1 MENEQNLDI
10 DALIERIALCQSR
23 GDAFFPDGIFPSY
36 RHNKYLFYRRPDT
49 NIFYTATIVFI
60 LNQIKEKVS
69 AKSQTI
75 IEHITTKAIKNYPDF
90 QNKDGL
96 KTYNFWKT
104 KPSKHFPNGRIFKH
118 FDHFRIPD
126 DIDDTALIYLTLPH
140 SKEDVLWLK
149 EKVKL
154 HTAPPA
160 PDGGVKS
167 RFSNSDNFT
176 KGEIKIAPPSGAGGA
191 IYSTWFGKNMPI
203 EHDVCALCNLM
214 YLFEKHQLPH
224 NACDE
229 AVFTFLRE
237 VILEE
242 KYITNAFEVAHN
254 YATTPLI
261 IYHYARLLGD
271 FEIPQLAVCRE
282 KLIYKVKQLLDNEA
296 NTMNRV
302 ILETSL
308 MKLDKSQKRTNN
320 KLQTPS
326 HKASFTYFIAG
337 LLSSYRN
344 PVLYFFAPFKI
355 TQMEWEC
362 EAHELALLVERTSE
376 FAGIVKVNS
385 EATVATVRSTD

>member
-1 MENEQNLDI
+1 MSNEQNLDI
-10 DALIERIALCQSR
+10 DTLIERIALCQSR

-60 LNQIKEKVS
+60 LNQVKEKVS

-75 IEHITTKAIKNYPDF
+75 IEHITAKAIKNYPDF

-104 KPSKHFPNGRIFKH
+104 KPSKHFPNGRIFQY

-154 HTAPPA
+154 HCSPL
-160 PDGGVKS
+160 
-167 RFSNSDNFT
+167 
-176 KGEIKIAPPSGAGGA
+176 GAGG
-191 IYSTWFGKNMPI
+191 YSTWFGKNMPI
-203 EHDVCALCNLM
+203 EYDVCALCNLM

-224 NACDE
+224 NEYDE
-229 AVFTFLRE
+229 AVFVFLRE
-237 VILEE
+237 VILDE
-242 KYITNAFEVAHN
+242 KYITNAFKVAHN

-271 FEIPQLAVCRE
+271 FEIPQLEVCRE
-282 KLIYKVKQLLDNEA
+282 KLIHCIQQLLDNEL

-308 MKLDKSQKRTNN
+308 VKLDKNQRIITNQS
-320 KLQTPS
+320 LITS
-326 HKASFTYFIAG
+326 HKAPFTYFIAG
-337 LLSSYRN
+337 LLSSYKN
-344 PVLYFFAPFKI
+344 PILYFFAPFKI

-362 EAHELALLVERTSE
+362 EAHELALLVERTFS
-376 FAGIVKVNS
+376 S
-385 EATVATVRSTD
+385 Q

>member
-1 MENEQNLDI
+1 MVGSRWSIAFILLSMLSHAENI

-60 LNQIKEKVS
+60 LNQVKAKVS
-69 AKSQTI
+69 AKSQQI
-75 IEHITTKAIKNYPDF
+75 IDEITAKAIKNYPDF

-104 KPSKHFPNGRIFKH
+104 KPSKHFPNGRIFQH
-118 FDHFRIPD
+118 LDHFRIPD

-140 SKEDVLWLK
+140 SREDILWLK

-154 HTAPPA
+154 HCSPLGVR
-160 PDGGVKS
+160 DGGV
-167 RFSNSDNFT
+167 
-176 KGEIKIAPPSGAGGA
+176 
-191 IYSTWFGKNMPI
+191 YSTWFGKNMSI

-214 YLFEKHQLPH
+214 YLFEKYQLPH
-224 NACDE
+224 NEYDE

-254 YATTPLI
+254 YATTPLV
-261 IYHYARLLGD
+261 IYHYARLLGG
-271 FEIPQLAVCRE
+271 FEIPQIEVCRE
-282 KLIYKVKQLLDNEA
+282 KLIHKVKQLLENEA

-308 MKLDKSQKRTNN
+308 MKLDKNEIPITTQHLELRAARRTVQN
-320 KLQTPS
+320 
-326 HKASFTYFIAG
+326 SFTYFIAG

-344 PVLYFFAPFKI
+344 PILYFFAPFKI

-362 EAHELALLVERTSE
+362 EAHELALLVERT
-376 FAGIVKVNS
+376 
-385 EATVATVRSTD
+385 VATAASCSM

>member
-1 MENEQNLDI
+1 MSIFRQIFMTAEQNLDI
-10 DALIERIALCQSR
+10 DALIERIALCQTQ

-60 LNQIKEKVS
+60 LNHIKGKVS

-75 IEHITTKAIKNYPDF
+75 IKYITEKAIKNYPDF

-104 KPSKHFPNGRIFKH
+104 KPSKHFPNGKIFKH

-154 HTAPPA
+154 HSLPA
-160 PDGGVKS
+160 PKEEKYSIPPLGV
-167 RFSNSDNFT
+167 R
-176 KGEIKIAPPSGAGGA
+176 GLV
-191 IYSTWFGKNMPI
+191 YSTWFGKNMPI

-224 NACDE
+224 NEYDE
-229 AVFTFLRE
+229 AVFVFLRD
-237 VILEE
+237 VILQER
-242 KYITNAFEVAHN
+242 YINNAFKVAHN
-254 YATTPLI
+254 YANTPLI
-261 IYHYARLLGD
+261 IYNYARLLGD
-271 FEIPQLAVCRE
+271 FKIPQIEVCRE
-282 KLIYKVKQLLDNEA
+282 KLIVKIKQLLDNEL

-308 MKLDKSQKRTNN
+308 LKLDKSETVVNYQLSINN
-320 KLQTPS
+320 YQ
-326 HKASFTYFIAG
+326 FTYFIAG
-337 LLSSYRN
+337 LLSSYEN
-344 PVLYFFAPFKI
+344 PILYFFAPFKI
-355 TQMEWEC
+355 TQMEWQC
-362 EAHELALLVERTSE
+362 EAHELALIVERSV
-376 FAGIVKVNS
+376 G
-385 EATVATVRSTD
+385 TVAS